1 MGVWLQPAPETAIVC
16 TARAPGEHDLAE
28 MIDTLRPLLL
38 DGTIQSNVPIGNA
51 LVVAS
56 MISDRR
62 DWYDGVGPMPEEAV
76 QKIRAALQLGS
87 WNARSGIGIDTRT
100 YPGSVDPATVHPAD
114 RVQLGLPS
122 MDRVRMGG
130 WRSGEPA
137 HADFALV
144 CPPKGA
150 DAARQVQLIRRR
162 VEQFGFDY
170 AGGFA
175 TFPRHAIT
183 LALISF
189 DKANLDER
197 RAVRRLFPELIK
209 DAAAQRYALYRT
221 HVAFMD
227 VVADQY
233 DFNDHAAQRLQQRVK
248 SALDP
253 EGILS
258 PGKQGI
264 WPG

>member
-1 MGVWLQPAPETAIVC
+1 
-16 TARAPGEHDLAE
+16 
-28 MIDTLRPLLL
+28 
-38 DGTIQSNVPIGNA
+38 
-51 LVVAS
+51 
-56 MISDRR
+56 
-62 DWYDGVGPMPEEAV
+62 
-76 QKIRAALQLGS
+76 
-87 WNARSGIGIDTRT
+87 
-100 YPGSVDPATVHPAD
+100 
-114 RVQLGLPS
+114 
-122 MDRVRMGG
+122 MGG

-189 DKANLDER
+189 DKANPDER